1 MRSAAGTPG
10 APEVGRRGNV
20 GPHDKAFRK
29 LMKEEGVAEAL
40 LRERLPPSL
49 VARFEGPPQHLSE
62 SFVDGAGKGHLADVV
77 LGVKLTGGAS
87 ALVLFVVEHKRTE
100 GAFVLV
106 QVLRY
111 LTSLYEQL
119 ARAPGTGR
127 LPVVVPLII
136 YNGDAPWSGPRR
148 FSDLLEASVE
158 VKRLSVDFEVVL
170 LDVGTEPACSLSA
183 HPTLKGGLLGLKAA
197 ATPRA
202 GLGPVLGQMVG
213 ALADEESTLRF
224 FLQYL
229 MSVVGRDALPLVERA
244 AQQQGQG
251 KEKAMQTI
259 SEFLESKGYRRGKR
273 QGLKE
278 GLEQGLEKG
287 LEKGLAAYRDG
298 LRRVLLRR
306 FKKVPA
312 AIEHQVA
319 EADAATLTRWL
330 EAALEAKSLKAVF
343 ASH

>member
-1 MRSAAGTPG
+1 M
-10 APEVGRRGNV
+10 

-29 LMKEEGVAEAL
+29 LMREDGVAEAL
-40 LRERLPPSL
+40 LRERLPASL
-49 VARFEGPPQHLSE
+49 VARFAGPPRHLSE
-62 SFVDGAGKGHLADVV
+62 SFVDGSGRGHVADVV
-77 LGVKLTGGAS
+77 LSVELTGGES
-87 ALVLFVVEHKRTE
+87 AVVLFVVEHKRTE

-136 YNGDAPWSGPRR
+136 YNGDAPWVGPRR

-170 LDVGTEPACSLSA
+170 LDVGAEPARALSA

-197 ATPRA
+197 ATPLT

-229 MSVVGRDALPLVERA
+229 MTVVGRDALPLVERA

-273 QGLKE
+273 QGLNQYV
-278 GLEQGLEKG
+278 GDVLEKMWS
-287 LEKGLAAYRDG
+287 EPAYFPGDRDAQLLSCYDHG
-298 LRRVLLRR
+298 GQLWSLSGAGMQCRWDTSNKAGVWVPDEYLRKQL
-306 FKKVPA
+306 
-312 AIEHQVA
+312 
-319 EADAATLTRWL
+319 DDD
-330 EAALEAKSLKAVF
+330 EAAGFLS
-343 ASH
+343 